1 MKQLIIIG
9 ARGFGREVYT
19 LSKRSI
25 GYNED
30 FVVKGFLD
38 DKLDALDGFSN
49 YPAILG
55 SVEDYEIKSDD
66 VFICALGSTKW
77 KKHYVE
83 IILSKGGVFINLID
97 KTVVFNENV
106 VLGKGCILCEHV
118 IISNDIV
125 INDFVTIH
133 PFTNFGHDVSIG
145 SYTNIGAHCF
155 VGGYTIIE
163 DGVSIHAKAT
173 ILDRLKISENAII
186 GIGSVVLRNV
196 KSGITVFGNP
206 AKKIEF

>member
-9 ARGFGREVYT
+9 ARGFGREVYA
-19 LSKRSI
+19 LAKRSI
-25 GYNED
+25 GYNEN
-30 FVVKGFLD
+30 FVIKGFLD
-38 DKLDALDGFSN
+38 DKYNALDGFIN
-49 YPAILG
+49 YPPIIG
-55 SVEDYEIKSDD
+55 SVEDYTIQPDD
-66 VFICALGSTKW
+66 VFICALGSTQW

-97 KTVVFNENV
+97 KTVIFNENV
-106 VLGKGCILCEHV
+106 IIGSGCILCEHV

-133 PFTNFGHDVSIG
+133 PFCNFGHDVSIG
-145 SYTNIGAHCF
+145 SFTNIGAQCF
-155 VGGYTIIE
+155 VGGFTIIE
-163 DGVSIHAKAT
+163 SGVSIHAKAT
-173 ILDRLKISENAII
+173 ILDKLKISENAII

-206 AKKIEF
+206 AKKVDF